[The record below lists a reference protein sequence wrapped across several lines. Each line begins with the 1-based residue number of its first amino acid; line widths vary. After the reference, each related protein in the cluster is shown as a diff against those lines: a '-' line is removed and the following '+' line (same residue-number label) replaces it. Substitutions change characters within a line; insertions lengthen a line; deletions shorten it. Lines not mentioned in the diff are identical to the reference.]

1 MLRRLSLALLVFAPA
16 MGAAQQQ
23 SVTFGGFIDAFV
35 AFDFGKPRAID
46 RAYTSQAAR
55 HGEFNVNLAFID
67 AVLDGDR
74 VRGRL
79 ALQAGTSVQALYLT
93 EPTVGNYS
101 GGLLS
106 RHLQEAAIGI
116 RLREGLWIDGG
127 IMLSH
132 TGTESWVSREN
143 PTYTRSLISDYSPYH
158 ESGVKLTWDVR
169 DDFTALFA
177 VVNGW
182 QNVSEN
188 NPDKSFGVRF
198 DWALSPRLSLSYYN
212 LVGNEQPDTLAARL
226 RFYNGVSLK
235 WSSDE
240 MSFTGTFDGGRQ
252 ERPGIEAANW
262 WGAAAIAHIQM
273 TERTAVTGRFE
284 AYYDPTQTVIVTG
297 TRAFEVFGGS
307 FGFDMEPNDGVIWR
321 TEVRALKGHNA
332 VFPDSGSPNGRS
344 RSNTALVTSLAVTF

>member
-1 MLRRLSLALLVFAPA
+1 MLRRLAVALFVFAPA
-16 MGAAQQQ
+16 IGEAQQ

-35 AFDFGKPRAID
+35 AFDFGKPAAID

-55 HGEFNVNLAFID
+55 HGEFNINLAFVD

-93 EPTVGNYS
+93 EPTIGNYS
-101 GGLLS
+101 GGSLS
-106 RHLQEAAIGI
+106 RHLQEAAVGV
-116 RLREGLWIDGG
+116 RLREGVWIDAG

-143 PTYTRSLISDYSPYH
+143 PTYTRSLISDYSPYY
-158 ESGVKLTWDVR
+158 ESGVKLTWDVK

-188 NPDKSFGVRF
+188 NADKSFGLRF

-212 LVGNEQPDTLAARL
+212 LIGNEQPDTIRARL
-226 RFYNGVSLK
+226 RMYNGVSAK
-235 WSSDE
+235 WASDE
-240 MSFTGTFDGGRQ
+240 MSFTATFDGGRQ
-252 ERPGIEAANW
+252 ERPGFEAASW
-262 WGAAAIAHIQM
+262 WGTSAIAHIQM

-284 AYYDPTQTVIVTG
+284 AYYDPTQTIIQTG

-307 FGFDMEPNDGVIWR
+307 FGFDFEPNDGVIWR
-321 TEVRALKGHNA
+321 SEVRALKGHNA
-332 VFPDSGSPNGRS
+332 VFPDNGSPTGRS
-344 RSNTALVTSLAVTF
+344 RSNSAFVTSLAVTF